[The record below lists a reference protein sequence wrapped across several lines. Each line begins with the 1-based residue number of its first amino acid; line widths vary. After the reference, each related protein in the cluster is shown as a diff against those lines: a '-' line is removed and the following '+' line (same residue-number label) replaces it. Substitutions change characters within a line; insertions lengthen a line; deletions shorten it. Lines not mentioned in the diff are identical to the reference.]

1 MENISDPVIFPAV
14 TTAGFQRCGR
24 IANSRQS
31 GHSTMM
37 VRIGTYATL
46 SLIQAIPASLG
57 I

>member
-14 TTAGFQRCGR
+14 TTAGFSTVRPHCQQLPIRTQDNDG
-24 IANSRQS
+24 ANR
-31 GHSTMM
+31 
-37 VRIGTYATL
+37 YAPL